1 MAVEL
6 PKIRSAEDMVELVRE
21 YGFLPFFKGAVEGFS
36 VEECCP
42 RELWFSDTA
51 EGPWEWKGPAV
62 RTGECAYGKLYGG
75 KAGFVSR
82 EWLPELCNWRRDGYD
97 FDARYE
103 DGLAATKDKNVY
115 DAVAER
121 GRVLSVDLKDELN
134 YRRGGNKGFDTVITR
149 LQSGTYIIISDFVYM
164 RDKKGKPYGWGVAE
178 YSTPETVFGYDSV
191 ASAYAR
197 EPRESLKL
205 MAEHLGAKLPGAG
218 EREIMKLLKA

>member
-1 MAVEL
+1 M
-6 PKIRSAEDMVELVRE
+6 
-21 YGFLPFFKGAVEGFS
+21 EGT
-36 VEECCP
+36 C
-42 RELWFSDTA
+42 RQ
-51 EGPWEWKGPAV
+51 
-62 RTGECAYGKLYGG
+62 
-75 KAGFVSR
+75 AGFVSR

-149 LQSGTYIIISDFVYM
+149 LQSGTYIIISDFIYM

-191 ASAYAR
+191 TSAYAR